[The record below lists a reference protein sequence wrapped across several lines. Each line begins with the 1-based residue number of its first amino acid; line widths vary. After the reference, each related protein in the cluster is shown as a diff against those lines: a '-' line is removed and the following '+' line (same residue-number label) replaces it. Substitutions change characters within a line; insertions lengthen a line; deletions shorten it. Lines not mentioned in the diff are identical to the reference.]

1 MPRHA
6 ARALALALSL
16 APALAPAPSRAGD
29 DWQRM
34 VVADLSRPS
43 VVGRYLEGIWH
54 DRLAAQPP
62 GTARAGA
69 AVQYAVY
76 PLGTDTLVV
85 SVLSDAS
92 CRPAA
97 TPDALHA
104 VCPGRVS
111 VLAPAGPRSVD
122 VDGACFMQVDG
133 VWTPGVDP
141 ARNGVWADFDAERRV
156 ATIVAVRDGAAIPGC
171 SRTVSP

>member
-1 MPRHA
+1 MPNALRA
-6 ARALALALSL
+6 AALAALALA
-16 APALAPAPSRAGD
+16 PSAARAAD

-54 DRLAAQPP
+54 DRLAAPVP
-62 GTARAGA
+62 AGA
-69 AVQYAVY
+69 PAPAVQYAVY
-76 PLGTDTLVV
+76 PLGADTLVV
-85 SVLSDAS
+85 SVLADAS
-92 CRPAA
+92 CRPPG
-97 TPDALHA
+97 TPEALHA
-104 VCPGRVS
+104 ICPGRVS

-133 VWTPGVDP
+133 SWTPGVDP
-141 ARNGVWADFDAERRV
+141 ARNGAWADFDPERRV
-156 ATIVAVRDGAAIPGC
+156 ATLVAVRDGVAIPGC